1 MTIGAAFVAMKDL
14 DTADKMEVA
23 TSELAGVLFEED
35 NEPDELE
42 GTLAFMVELIR
53 KHYSALAGGWAQ
65 ERADTNRIAAAA
77 REARDKGATLA
88 VVAGL
93 DMDEDVDEDED
104 EDER

>member
-1 MTIGAAFVAMKDL
+1 MSIGAAFVAMKDL

-23 TSELAGVLFEED
+23 CTELAGVLFEED
-35 NEPDELE
+35 DEGDVE
-42 GTLAFMVELIR
+42 ASLAFMVELIR

-65 ERADTNRIAAAA
+65 ERAGINRIAAAA

-93 DMDEDVDEDED
+93 DIDEG
-104 EDER
+104 ER

>member
-23 TSELAGVLFEED
+23 TSELAGVLFEG
-35 NEPDELE
+35 EPDELE
-42 GTLAFMVELIR
+42 GTLDFMVKLIR
-53 KHYSALAGGWAQ
+53 KHYAALAGGWAQ
-65 ERADTNRIAAAA
+65 ERADINRIAAAA

-93 DMDEDVDEDED
+93 DVDEDED